1 MNRHSRYRIVQ
12 ALASRGEGG
21 RELAP
26 LLLARALRKKGHEV
40 SIWADPGSFLG
51 KKAQEAGLLTEA
63 FHFHGHFSP
72 PSALEIL
79 KALRKEAPDVI
90 HLHHTKDL
98 WSVVP
103 ALALAGWKGPLFL
116 TKHVASGVAKKDLL
130 HRRLYGRVDLL
141 LTCSEFI
148 RQNVVETCPVEPE
161 KVQTS
166 FMPVD
171 LREFRLKADARKRL
185 RKAWGWGPNEVIGM
199 VSRVTPGKG
208 HELLL
213 RCAAKLIA
221 QRPKVRFRVI
231 GKHTLDEKWY
241 FDRCL
246 DLRKKLGIE
255 KAFIYEGYVQDV
267 AGFLSA
273 LDLAVHAAEAESFG
287 MAVVEAMA
295 CGRPVVARRGGGLAE
310 ILESKPGKAQGGLV
324 LDTDDPQEWANALEK
339 VLGSKALMAKFRRET
354 RKIALR
360 FSLEPWVER
369 HLQWYRQLLEEK
381 KAALP

>member
-1 MNRHSRYRIVQ
+1 M
-12 ALASRGEGG
+12 
-21 RELAP
+21 AP
-26 LLLARALRKKGHEV
+26 LLLARGLRKKGHDV

-51 KKAQEAGLLTEA
+51 KKAREQGFWTQA
-63 FHFHGHFSP
+63 FHHHGHFSP
-72 PSALEIL
+72 CGVLEIL

-98 WSVVP
+98 WAVVP
-103 ALALAGWKGPLFL
+103 ALALAGWKGPLVL
-116 TKHVASGVAKKDLL
+116 TKHVASGVVKKDFF
-130 HRRLYGRVDLL
+130 HQGLYGRVDRLL
-141 LTCSEFI
+141 ACSEFI
-148 RQNVVETCPVEPE
+148 RQNVIDTCPIGPE
-161 KVQTS
+161 KVLTS

-171 LREFRLKADARKRL
+171 LQEFGFKADTRKKL

-199 VSRVTPGKG
+199 VSRITPGKG

-213 RCAAKLIA
+213 RCAAQLIA

-231 GKHTLDEKWY
+231 GKHTADEEWY

-246 DLRKKLGIE
+246 SLRKKLGLE
-255 KAFIYEGYVQDV
+255 KTFIYDGYVQDV

-324 LDTDDPQEWANALEK
+324 LDTDDPQEWSNALEK
-339 VLGSKALMAKFRRET
+339 VLGSKALMAKFHRET

-369 HLQWYRQLLEEK
+369 HLQWYRQLLEGK
-381 KAALP
+381 KTVLPRIRG